1 MKPRGRFIKM
11 GLISCLLSVL
21 MLVYGCQPTATVP
34 DQQEPTAVAVVNQ
47 TSDPSQTMG
56 KVGFSQ
62 TGEGMLIVADIQD
75 APTGEHGFHIHETGS
90 CEDGGKAAGGHFNP
104 DNVQHGLL
112 VKDGFENAHAG
123 DLGNISVSSNGTT
136 TKTEVIPGLTFNE
149 GKYAIANLAV
159 IIHEKPDDFGQPT
172 GNAGGRIGCGIIEMT
187 ESES

>member
-1 MKPRGRFIKM
+1 MVRIIKV
-11 GLISCLLSVL
+11 GAISCLLSIL
-21 MLVYGCQPTATVP
+21 MLVYGCQPTATAP
-34 DQQEPTAVAVVNQ
+34 EQKEQTAVAVINK
-47 TSDPSQTMG
+47 TSDSSQQMG

-62 TGEGMLIVADIQD
+62 TEEGMAFVVDIQD
-75 APTGEHGFHIHETGS
+75 APPGEHGFHIHEVGS

-123 DLGNISVSSNGTT
+123 DLGNIAVSSNGTT
-136 TKTEVIPGLTFNE
+136 TKTEVVPGLTLSD

-159 IIHEKPDDFGQPT
+159 IVHEKLDDFGQPT